1 MIAALAG
8 SKIDAPDPM
17 ARSLHARQPSPAFDA
32 FLRQSID
39 DMAQQLDL

>member
-1 MIAALAG
+1 
-8 SKIDAPDPM
+8 M
-17 ARSLHARQPSPAFDA
+17 ARALHARQPSPAFDA